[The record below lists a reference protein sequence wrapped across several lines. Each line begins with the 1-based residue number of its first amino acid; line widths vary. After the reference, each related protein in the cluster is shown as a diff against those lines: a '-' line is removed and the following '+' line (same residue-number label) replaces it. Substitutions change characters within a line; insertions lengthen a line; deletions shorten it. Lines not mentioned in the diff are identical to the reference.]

1 MEDVPESLVTIIR
14 PQMFPPAPEEA
25 AKYNLNKCIRFVIKK
40 AVIVE
45 VIMHF
50 ILVLFD

>member
-25 AKYNLNKCIRFVIKK
+25 AKYNLNKCIRFVSKK
-40 AVIVE
+40 AVTAK
-45 VIMHF
+45 
-50 ILVLFD
+50 ILLHA